1 MSTEADFELW
11 HGQSPLDLVAD
22 FNQAFAPDH
31 LTDQV
36 IDPTILA
43 SDVARARCEFIQ
55 EEVDEMWEAYR
66 NNDPVAFVDAI
77 VDLQYFLYGTALA
90 LGIPLEEAF
99 LEVHESNM
107 AKRNADG
114 TVTRNELGKVQKPEG
129 WQAPDLGKVLAWARM
144 RGSPF
149 PTVDEMPLAA

>member
-1 MSTEADFELW
+1 MEDFELW
-11 HGQSPLDLVAD
+11 QGQSPLDLVAD

-31 LTDQV
+31 LTDKV
-36 IDPTILA
+36 IDPDILT
-43 SDVARARCEFIQ
+43 SDLAEARMYFMQ
-55 EEVDEMWEAYR
+55 EEMDELWAAFEDK
-66 NNDPVAFVDAI
+66 DPVAFVDAI

-107 AKRNADG
+107 AKANADG
-114 TVTRNELGKVQKPEG
+114 TVTRNSVGKVLKPKG
-129 WQAPDLGKVLAWARM
+129 WQAPDLGRVLAWARL

-149 PTVDEMPLAA
+149 PDTD